1 MALQNPPK
9 QARPLHDCG
18 TPLRVRRGAVILDC
32 GEQLDTFED
41 PTFINYTVNMKK
53 ELSEEVSDIVVE
65 VVKTP
70 FKIVSKTFDWMTDW
84 M

>member
-1 MALQNPPK
+1 M
-9 QARPLHDCG
+9 
-18 TPLRVRRGAVILDC
+18 
-32 GEQLDTFED
+32 E
-41 PTFINYTVNMKK
+41 K

-70 FKIVSKTFDWMTDW
+70 FKIVKKTFDWMTDW